1 MRIKDGFKG
10 ERSIVLPQ
18 AIVNL
23 MKKDPLASYIYITD
37 IGYYPK
43 AMHHFR
49 QRKSAITEYILIYCM
64 DGSGWF
70 KINNKKYEVK
80 SHQYFIIPPGEPHTY
95 ASDDSNPWSI
105 YWIHF
110 GGIIAKYYVP
120 DCIKPHD
127 ISPSIVSRIHTRLNL
142 FEDIFNTLNASYAIE
157 NLRYAMAT
165 LQHFLA
171 SLRYMQQYHNAS
183 QHKERDDIANLVIH
197 FFEENIEKKLSL
209 SSIAKFTGISAS
221 RLSAIFKDST
231 GYSPIH
237 YFNLLKIKKACELID
252 TTPMKLNQISLKL
265 GFEDPLYFS
274 RLFSKTMG
282 KSPKAYRNS

>member
-1 MRIKDGFKG
+1 
-10 ERSIVLPQ
+10 
-18 AIVNL
+18 
-23 MKKDPLASYIYITD
+23 
-37 IGYYPK
+37 
-43 AMHHFR
+43 
-49 QRKSAITEYILIYCM
+49 M

>member
-237 YFNLLKIKKACELID
+237 YFNLLKMKKACELID